1 MEVIIM
7 AENNQNVTMDENQ
20 SQVIEPKTK
29 NDDLDNEP
37 ENAQGSQKE
46 TLQVFKKAS
55 RSKRVRTGFIVGL
68 AGFTGFVIGVLTGKS
83 KKEPTTEEV
92 IDVEPEEETAE

>member
-1 MEVIIM
+1 M
-7 AENNQNVTMDENQ
+7 AENNQNVTMDEDQ
-20 SQVIEPKTK
+20 QVIEPKTK

-37 ENAQGSQKE
+37 ENAQDSQKE

-55 RSKRVRTGFIVGL
+55 RSKRVRTGFIVALGAL
-68 AGFTGFVIGVLTGKS
+68 TGFVVGRLTGKS

-92 IDVEPEEETAE
+92 IDVEPEETEETAE